1 MLRVTDMLP
10 YFQVKRQ
17 KIGDARLR
25 SSVTVSPE
33 LGQIMSGLHN
43 SEDILIASFFKMDGR
58 RGRPKTERNW
68 YCQLTKSEEY
78 LDWDEM
84 YHLKAEELSSKITTM
99 DWHCCVTCETQG
111 SPQQWQR
118 PLLAMLVCG
127 SQMVWECGVYVWT
140 KWTWSIQHV
149 GIST

>member
-99 DWHCCVTCETQG
+99 DWHCCVTCETEMRCIIWKWKSSG
-111 SPQQWQR
+111 AKSLPWTDIIAWLVKHR
-118 PLLAMLVCG
+118 VLLNSG
-127 SQMVWECGVYVWT
+127 YV
-140 KWTWSIQHV
+140 HF
-149 GIST
+149 